1 MNKGI
6 FRFTQKTFYVIEI
19 IFFISLD
26 VPGIFFFVLFYVIL
40 VDIGRRKKL
49 KIIVFI
55 RTSKTN

>member
-1 MNKGI
+1 MNKGV

-40 VDIGRRKKL
+40 VDIGRRKKI
-49 KIIVFI
+49 KNNSFY
-55 RTSKTN
+55 KNFQK